1 MRGDGTLELTP
12 IAAGSSKAPAA
23 VQEESVS
30 TFSVQAFNDIEAVS
44 WDRSSTLTK
53 LVTVATV
60 CNKAKFVY
68 TDEGSGVLSGQHL
81 GCASIV
87 VAKCLLANCLLAT
100 NQYFDWG
107 C

>member
-1 MRGDGTLELTP
+1 MSRMRGDGTLELTP
-12 IAAGSSKAPAA
+12 VAAGSSKAPAA
-23 VQEESVS
+23 VQEESVN

-68 TDEGSGVLSGQHL
+68 TDEGSGV
-81 GCASIV
+81 C
-87 VAKCLLANCLLAT
+87 
-100 NQYFDWG
+100 
-107 C
+107 